1 MEHDDSGRTRFLPH
15 IFSPDMGH
23 LVSDH
28 SDNVVDPTVQ
38 HKTPSLNVTLSH
50 DKRFYHVEKCKM
62 SHPLALPIRF
72 AEARLSGIVSQVP
85 HGKFCCAFIHSPS
98 GCQIGTRDLRIPCW
112 SLKCEAAP
120 LVFVKIYVI
129 LHGLMWN
136 VYAPERPLGQHVIKC
151 RLQQQDMEPVI

>member
-38 HKTPSLNVTLSH
+38 HKTHSLNVTLSH

-85 HGKFCCAFIHSPS
+85 HGKFCCAFIHRAVAKLARGICGFPAGASNV
-98 GCQIGTRDLRIPCW
+98 R
-112 SLKCEAAP
+112 
-120 LVFVKIYVI
+120 
-129 LHGLMWN
+129 LH
-136 VYAPERPLGQHVIKC
+136 H
-151 RLQQQDMEPVI
+151 